1 VFSAFSVASAGDALS
16 GSDGCWLPFPCP
28 SAPPSTPAPFALA
41 FAGLGPL
48 WVRAGRGVA
57 ASPLPPPVPPSP
69 PPPLMSP
76 QPPSPIPVTCLPL
89 DPCIPSPHPPP
100 PLLLGLGGSPDP
112 RSHEQDPRSA
122 ILDPIL
128 QSVGAPPSVVIWLA
142 APFCPTCLRRP
153 PPPVPRCPAP
163 PPSIPCRLI
172 RFTCVSCPAPFH
184 PQALSSSVLCSSS
197 TTEWR
202 PKDHNQ
208 IVLGQPLC
216 PARSAFLPR
225 H

>member
-128 QSVGAPPSVVIWLA
+128 QSVGAPPSAVIWLA

-153 PPPVPRCPAP
+153 PPPVPRWPAP
-163 PPSIPCRLI
+163 PPFHSLSPHPLHM
-172 RFTCVSCPAPFH
+172 CVLP
-184 PQALSSSVLCSSS
+184 SSVSPSGAVLLGSLLQQYHRMAPK
-197 TTEWR
+197 R
-202 PKDHNQ
+202 P
-208 IVLGQPLC
+208 
-216 PARSAFLPR
+216 
-225 H
+225 